1 MQETKLKHEMQRS
14 DFLEKYWLLIFTV
27 LFVVLSAILE
37 PTFIRVGNLS
47 SVLSTSCLTAVAA
60 AGLVCV
66 QAIGELDFST
76 GAIMSWAASLLC
88 ILLDRGYIENYYL
101 SVLLAIASCL
111 LCGLLNAFCHII
123 LGIPAFLATLATAN
137 VFRAFTLLITNNTT
151 IYKGKWDSE
160 LFTFIGQRKLFGVI
174 PFTFIIFL
182 IVAVIMV
189 FILERTKLGKCLYA
203 VGGNPRAC
211 EYVGINQKKYKL
223 IAFLICSILCGVS
236 GVMQASV
243 ANGGGAAS
251 GDAYQMQTILVCAL
265 GATFIKKGIS
275 NVPGAFLG
283 SLLLTMIANVI
294 VLAGASNFMQ
304 YAAQGIVLVF
314 AVLISVRIRARN
326 ERS

>member
-1 MQETKLKHEMQRS
+1 
-14 DFLEKYWLLIFTV
+14 
-27 LFVVLSAILE
+27 
-37 PTFIRVGNLS
+37 
-47 SVLSTSCLTAVAA
+47 
-60 AGLVCV
+60 
-66 QAIGELDFST
+66 
-76 GAIMSWAASLLC
+76 
-88 ILLDRGYIENYYL
+88 
-101 SVLLAIASCL
+101 
-111 LCGLLNAFCHII
+111 
-123 LGIPAFLATLATAN
+123 
-137 VFRAFTLLITNNTT
+137 
-151 IYKGKWDSE
+151 
-160 LFTFIGQRKLFGVI
+160 
-174 PFTFIIFL
+174 
-182 IVAVIMV
+182 MV

-283 SLLLTMIANVI
+283 SLLLTMIANII